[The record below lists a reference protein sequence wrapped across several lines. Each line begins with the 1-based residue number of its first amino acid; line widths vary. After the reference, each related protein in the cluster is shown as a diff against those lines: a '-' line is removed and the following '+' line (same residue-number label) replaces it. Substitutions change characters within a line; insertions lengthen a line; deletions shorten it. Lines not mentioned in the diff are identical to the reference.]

1 MIIPCIY
8 AYIIILFIYYYFLD
22 FLFLI
27 RIYEGNDYYN
37 MMITMHNGP
46 YDYGDHRLYA
56 YAVFSFIYLILARL
70 RVLGLAHI
78 T

>member
-1 MIIPCIY
+1 
-8 AYIIILFIYYYFLD
+8 
-22 FLFLI
+22 
-27 RIYEGNDYYN
+27 
-37 MMITMHNGP
+37 MMMTMHDGP

-56 YAVFSFIYLILARL
+56 YAIFFFIFYFFIARL